1 MQPMIYRMF
10 AAKDRG
16 SRPEQQDNMN
26 SSLPER
32 QQEIGVLCALSD
44 GMGGLTAGSKA
55 SLAVVEAMVETF
67 HRAPAMDMPAQIL
80 LRGCCL
86 AQRNVQRLQKEVGET
101 GATLAAVIVR
111 DGRCSFLS
119 VGDSRIYLFRDYAL
133 IQLTRDQNKLS
144 RVEKQIGLGRMPEEA
159 LSEHGL
165 TALAAYIG
173 MEDLNQADRSSHS
186 FAVYPGDRILL
197 VSDGVY
203 DTLTE
208 PEMAEALM
216 LPGQQA
222 CNTMIDRVI
231 SKRRP
236 GQDNCSAA
244 VVDCL
249 AAIN

>member
-1 MQPMIYRMF
+1 MQPMTYRMF
-10 AAKDRG
+10 AAMGWG
-16 SRPEQQDNMN
+16 SRPEQQDNVG
-26 SSLPER
+26 SFLPER
-32 QQEIGVLCALSD
+32 QHEIGVLCALSD
-44 GMGGLTAGSKA
+44 GMGGLAAGSRA
-55 SLAVVEAMVETF
+55 SLAVVEAMVDTF
-67 HRAPAMDMPAQIL
+67 QCAPATDAPARIL

-86 AQRNVQRLQKEVGET
+86 AQRNVQKLQKEVGET
-101 GATLAAVIVR
+101 GATLVAVIVR

-119 VGDSRIYLFRDYAL
+119 VGDSRIYLFRDYGL

-144 RVEKQIGLGRMPEEA
+144 RVEKQIGLGRIPEEA

-165 TALAAYIG
+165 EALAAYIG

-208 PEMAEALM
+208 REMAEALM
-216 LPGQQA
+216 FPGQQA
-222 CNTMIDRVI
+222 CDTMIERVI
-231 SKRRP
+231 AKLRP

-249 AAIN
+249 AAMN